1 MASYVK
7 TVASP
12 CLWHRIDAD
21 DGDPATLFARLTAVA
36 LAEIGAAAK
45 GLPVFASGPAASAH
59 AFARAFFHALF
70 ATAPTLTLVLDDYQY
85 APSDS
90 PLHELLCIAIEQV
103 PEGAHIA
110 VASRSALPLA
120 LARYQAYGM
129 IGSISWDQLMLT
141 PDEAI
146 GFAYTL
152 GVELERAAA
161 FELHTQ
167 CGGWAAGLHLLLRSH
182 QAHQQSSGRGREKD
196 SRALL
201 LQYFDQEVFQD
212 LSLPTQSDLLRLAYL
227 PRIPARLAIDLTES
241 PEAERRLSALVAGNL
256 FTAVTEEDQRT
267 YSLNPLFRDFLIHR
281 AEGGLAAD
289 EVSARRHRAAAALLD
304 GGMIE
309 DAVEVFADAR
319 AWDRLGNLVRAQ
331 APLLMAQGGQS
342 TVVRWMSRM
351 PDVVVAADP
360 WLLYWLGTCRSL
372 GDPSA
377 GRSSLEAAFDL
388 FTRRQERAGILLAW
402 AGVVDCIFRVY
413 ANLRQ
418 LDPWIARL
426 EALLTAD
433 ASFPSPEVEARVTFS
448 MFVALS
454 FHQPHHP
461 GLAMWRQRLDAM
473 TAAVPDPRYR
483 LFARFH
489 LAMDRIWQGDLHAA
503 RAEVDELR
511 REIAHGPPSPLAEL
525 VGKFA
530 TSTHALYVGERV
542 TCATA
547 IEEALALS
555 ESSGVRVWDKI
566 LLGQGAVL
574 ALSHG
579 DLARGQSF
587 AQRRAAIAK
596 PADDEERSLGHVI
609 DAWSCWLGGNKAE
622 ALAHVR
628 LAAKSTEAMGLPHF
642 NAVGL
647 LGLATVGFECG
658 DAAAALDHVAA
669 ARALGAQT
677 RNPMLAWMADL
688 LEAYMR
694 LQRGEDA
701 RTWIESAMRTGRE
714 HGFRHFFFWPR
725 AAVAVVCLEALVL
738 EIEVAYAT
746 DLIRDGS
753 LAPPANALASDR
765 WPWPVRVS
773 TLGSFRVSVR
783 GKPLSF
789 SGKVQRAPLNL
800 LKALIAFGGQKVSET
815 RLIDAL
821 WPDSEGG
828 AGAQALATT
837 LFRLRKIVGGEAIAR
852 QGGLLSIV
860 ETECWIDCV
869 ALERG
874 LKAELGG
881 ASLVEQVRRL
891 YRGPFLENEDD
902 APWALALRE
911 RLHMAVVKKLSVTA
925 AAALANGQV
934 ADARQIFEA
943 GLEIDDLV
951 EEFYR
956 GLMQCQIAAGQPGLA
971 VTTYR
976 LCFRSLA
983 QRLGVEPSAA
993 TRRLHLAAAE
1003 AAVE

>member
-1 MASYVK
+1 M
-7 TVASP
+7 T
-12 CLWHRIDAD
+12 
-21 DGDPATLFARLTAVA
+21 G
-36 LAEIGAAAK
+36 
-45 GLPVFASGPAASAH
+45 
-59 AFARAFFHALF
+59 
-70 ATAPTLTLVLDDYQY
+70 
-85 APSDS
+85 
-90 PLHELLCIAIEQV
+90 
-103 PEGAHIA
+103 
-110 VASRSALPLA
+110 SR
-120 LARYQAYGM
+120 
-129 IGSISWDQLMLT
+129 
-141 PDEAI
+141 
-146 GFAYTL
+146 
-152 GVELERAAA
+152 
-161 FELHTQ
+161 
-167 CGGWAAGLHLLLRSH
+167 
-182 QAHQQSSGRGREKD
+182 
-196 SRALL
+196 
-201 LQYFDQEVFQD
+201 
-212 LSLPTQSDLLRLAYL
+212 
-227 PRIPARLAIDLTES
+227 
-241 PEAERRLSALVAGNL
+241 EAERRLSALVAGNL
-256 FTAVTEEDQRT
+256 FTTVTEGDQRA
-267 YSLNPLFRDFLIHR
+267 YCLHPLFRDFLIHR
-281 AEGGLAAD
+281 AEGGLSAA
-289 EVSARRHRAAAALLD
+289 EVSTRRHRAVAALLD
-304 GGMIE
+304 GGLIE
-309 DAVEVFADAR
+309 EAVETLADAR
-319 AWDRLGNLVRAQ
+319 AWEQLGELLRVQ
-331 APLLMAQGGQS
+331 APLLMAQARQEA
-342 TVVRWMSRM
+342 VVRWLSRM
-351 PDVVVAADP
+351 PDAIVATDP
-360 WLLYWLGTCRSL
+360 WLLYWLGICRPLS
-372 GDPSA
+372 DPSA

-388 FTRRQERAGILLAW
+388 FTRRRERAGILLAW

-418 LDPWIARL
+418 LDPWIDRL

-433 ASFPSPEVEARVTFS
+433 ASFPSQEVEARVTFS

-454 FHQPHHP
+454 FRQPHHSA
-461 GLAMWRQRLDAM
+461 LAMWRQRLDAN
-473 TAAVPDPRYR
+473 AAAAPDPKFR

-530 TSTHALYVGERV
+530 TSTLALYAGEQV

-555 ESSGVRVWDKI
+555 ESSGVRIWDKI
-566 LLGQGAVL
+566 LLGQGAAL

-579 DLARGQSF
+579 DLARGQSY
-587 AQRRAAIAK
+587 AQRRAAIAR

-647 LGLATVGFECG
+647 LGLAIVSFECG

-669 ARALGAQT
+669 GRALGVKT
-677 RNPMLAWMADL
+677 RNPMLAWMSDL
-688 LEAYMR
+688 LESYMR
-694 LQRGEDA
+694 LRRGEDA
-701 RTWIESAMRTGRE
+701 RTWIESAMRSGRE
-714 HGFRHFFFWPR
+714 HDFRHFFFWPR
-725 AAVAVVCLEALVL
+725 NAVAVVCLEALEL

-773 TLGSFRVSVR
+773 TLGSFGVIVR

-800 LKALIAFGGQKVSET
+800 LKALIAFGSQRVPEA

-837 LFRLRKIVGGEAIAR
+837 LFRLRKIVGGEAITR
-852 QGGLLSIV
+852 QGGRLSLV
-860 ETECWIDCV
+860 EAACWIDCV

-874 LKAELGG
+874 LKADLGG
-881 ASLVEQVRRL
+881 ASLVEHVRRL
-891 YRGPFLENEDD
+891 YRGPFLQGEDD
-902 APWALALRE
+902 ATWALALRE
-911 RLHMAVVKKLSVTA
+911 RLHMAVVKKLSLTA
-925 AAALANGQV
+925 AAALASGQV

-956 GLMQCQIAAGQPGLA
+956 GLMQCQLAAGQPGLA

-976 LCFRSLA
+976 RCFRSLA

-993 TRRLHLAAAE
+993 TKRLYLAAAE
-1003 AAVE
+1003 AAGE